1 LRVHVHVLPA
11 QSVAHADRRR
21 LAAHL
26 REEIA
31 ATIGATIAA

>member
-1 LRVHVHVLPA
+1 VLPA

-21 LAAHL
+21 LAARL

-31 ATIGATIAA
+31 AAIEA